1 MVQYCALITVYIL
14 SESLTSSRGAGSL
27 CVDSANPQRRR
38 RNTKATISRSV
49 RTAKEVFG
57 VPHRYSKCPY
67 DYEIKDGHLFIEGE
81 DYGEAEKAF
90 ELGEKLI
97 AFTRVLHE
105 VATA

>member
-1 MVQYCALITVYIL
+1 MQYCALITVCIL
-14 SESLTSSRGAGSL
+14 SESLTSSRGAGAL
-27 CVDSANPQRRR
+27 CVDSKAPQKR
-38 RNTKATISRSV
+38 RNTKRDIARSV

-90 ELGEKLI
+90 ELGEKLV
-97 AFTRVLHE
+97 AFTRILHE

>member
-1 MVQYCALITVYIL
+1 M
-14 SESLTSSRGAGSL
+14 
-27 CVDSANPQRRR
+27 CVDSTASQKRQR
-38 RNTKATISRSV
+38 TKANINRSV

-67 DYEIKDGHLFIEGE
+67 EYEIKDGHLFIEGE
-81 DYGEAEKAF
+81 DFGEAEQAF

-97 AFTRVLHE
+97 ALTRILHE

>member
-1 MVQYCALITVYIL
+1 MY
-14 SESLTSSRGAGSL
+14 
-27 CVDSANPQRRR
+27 VDSKAPQKR
-38 RNTKATISRSV
+38 RNTNADTNRSV

-57 VPHRYSKCPY
+57 VPRRYSKCPY
-67 DYEIKDGHLFIEGE
+67 EYEIKDGHLFIEGE

-105 VATA
+105 VAMS

>member
-1 MVQYCALITVYIL
+1 M
-14 SESLTSSRGAGSL
+14 
-27 CVDSANPQRRR
+27 CVDSKAPQKR
-38 RNTKATISRSV
+38 RNTKRDIARSV
-49 RTAKEVFG
+49 RTAKKVFG

-67 DYEIKDGHLFIEGE
+67 EYEIKDGHLFIEGE